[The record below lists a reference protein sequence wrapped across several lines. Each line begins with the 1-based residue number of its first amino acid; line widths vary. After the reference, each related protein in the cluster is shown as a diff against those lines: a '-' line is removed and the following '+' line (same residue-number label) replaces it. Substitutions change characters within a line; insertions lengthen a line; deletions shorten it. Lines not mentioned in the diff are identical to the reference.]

1 MFQRKKDIAILRML
15 SIKISDIKKSVMLE
29 ISIWFVPVIIIA
41 SILSYP
47 LSILLLLLSYKGIKY
62 TEGIAWAILFILKN
76 LAFNILALFIISM
89 ILSHARY

>member
-1 MFQRKKDIAILRML
+1 MIMFQRKKDIAILRML

-47 LSILLLLLSYKGIKY
+47 LSILLLSYKGIKY

-76 LAFNILALFIISM
+76 LAFNILALFII
-89 ILSHARY
+89 